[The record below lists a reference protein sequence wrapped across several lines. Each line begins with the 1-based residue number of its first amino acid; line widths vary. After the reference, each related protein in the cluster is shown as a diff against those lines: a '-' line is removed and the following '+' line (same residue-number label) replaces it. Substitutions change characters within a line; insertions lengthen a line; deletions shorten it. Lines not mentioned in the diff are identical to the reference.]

1 MNIRAYLLSEI
12 NTLPSNLLAQTLQF
26 IENIKHS
33 ASSASNKVIMKHT
46 GVLSNEDA
54 KEIKKAINTFNQIE
68 GEW

>member
-33 ASSASNKVIMKHT
+33 SSIASNKIIMKHM
-46 GVLSNEDA
+46 GVLSKKDA
-54 KEIKKAINTFNQIE
+54 KEIKKAISTFNQIE